1 MPSSSRATAYIV
13 IVNWNG
19 WRDTIECLESVLR
32 LDHPNYRVVVCDNAS
47 DNGSAERIIDWANG
61 EIAATPAADE
71 RLARLV
77 EPALPK
83 PIPVRRFTRA
93 AAERGGNLDRDVEP
107 LVLID
112 VGENLGFAGAC
123 NVGIRYAT
131 RDPSCEYIW
140 LLNNDTVV
148 EPNALSAL
156 VERLEAQPRAG
167 QCGSRL
173 LRYRDPTRIEALGGE
188 QYVRWSGAT
197 RPVGAGHDAASEVDV
212 GAIER
217 RLSYVGGAS
226 LCVTRRFVERVGLME
241 ESYFLYFE
249 EIDWARRGGSRF
261 ALAYAHESV
270 VYHKHGQSTGGD
282 GTVRRSLLADFFV
295 QRNRLAFTRR
305 HFPLTLPAVWAHQLL
320 TLLGCVLTGR
330 RDRAGVILRA
340 MLSPSAY
347 FSSVKF
353 TPSRVLVRYSRRPAG
368 DAHVTPPRS
377 SDPSYSGSGRP
388 RSRASA

>member
-1 MPSSSRATAYIV
+1 MPPSARDTAYIV

-32 LDHPNYRVVVCDNAS
+32 LEHPNYRVVVCDNAS
-47 DNGSAERIIDWANG
+47 TNGSPERIIAWANG
-61 EIAATPAADE
+61 ETDVTPAADE

-77 EPALPK
+77 EPPLPK

-93 AAERGGNLDRDVEP
+93 EAERGGDLDRDVEQV
-107 LVLID
+107 VLID
-112 VGENLGFAGAC
+112 VGANLGFAGAC

-148 EPNALSAL
+148 EPRALSAL
-156 VERLEAQPRAG
+156 VNRLEARPRAG

-173 LRYRDPTRIEALGGE
+173 LRYREPDCIEALGGE

-197 RPVGAGHDAASEVDV
+197 RPVGAGHGATIAVDV
-212 GAIER
+212 ADIER

-261 ALAYAHESV
+261 TLAYAHDSV

-282 GTVRRSLLADFFV
+282 GTASRSLLADFFV

-305 HFPLTLPAVWAHQLL
+305 HFPLTLPVVWANQLV
-320 TLLGCVLTGR
+320 TLIGCALTGR
-330 RDRAGVILRA
+330 MDRAGVILRA
-340 MLSPSAY
+340 MFSPSAY
-347 FSSVKF
+347 FASARLD
-353 TPSRVLVRYSRRPAG
+353 PSLVLARYSRLPVG
-368 DAHVTPPRS
+368 DAQTTPPRS
-377 SDPSYSGSGRP
+377 SDPSYSVSGRR